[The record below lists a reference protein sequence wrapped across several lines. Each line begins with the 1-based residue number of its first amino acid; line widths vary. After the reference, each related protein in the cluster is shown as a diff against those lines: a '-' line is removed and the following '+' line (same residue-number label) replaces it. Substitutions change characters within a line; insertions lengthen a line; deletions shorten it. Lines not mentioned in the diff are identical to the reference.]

1 MKVAELRSACE
12 ARGLDSAG
20 LKKDLQERLQESLDM
35 EMMGGEGDA
44 ASAEASAE
52 EAAPAEEEAAPAED
66 ASAEEEAPAEGD
78 AEADEAEAV
87 EEEAPAAAAE
97 EEEEEVLDEAEQKKK
112 ARVERFGG
120 TYVSPREAAKAAAA
134 KKGGKKGGKSGKGG
148 KGVCFA
154 FQKGECE
161 RGDECRFAHVKD
173 ASAVAGGAGGAGKSR
188 TACRGC
194 GEEGHFK
201 RDCPKGGSSNGGK
214 SAKGGGKGVC
224 FAFQKGECERGDE
237 CRFAHVK
244 DASAVA
250 GGAGG
255 QKRKGLSAEQQKKI
269 ADRGARFGTAS
280 KGDESNAKK
289 QKREERFAKPALSA
303 EEQAKRDARMARFK
317 TA

>member
-1 MKVAELRSACE
+1 MSEVDPSKMKVAELRTACE

-52 EAAPAEEEAAPAED
+52 EEAAPAEEDAAPAEEEAA
-66 ASAEEEAPAEGD
+66 SAEEEPPA
-78 AEADEAEAV
+78 EAEAV

-97 EEEEEVLDEAEQKKK
+97 EEEEEEVLDEAEQKKK
-112 ARVERFGG
+112 ARTERFGG

-134 KKGGKKGGKSGKGG
+134 KKGGKKGGKGVKGGKGG
-148 KGVCFA
+148 KGGK
-154 FQKGECE
+154 KG
-161 RGDECRFAHVKD
+161 
-173 ASAVAGGAGGAGKSR
+173 S
-188 TACRGC
+188 
-194 GEEGHFK
+194 
-201 RDCPKGGSSNGGK
+201 
-214 SAKGGGKGVC
+214 KGVC

-269 ADRGARFGTAS
+269 ADRGARFGTTS
-280 KGDESNAKK
+280 KVGEANAKK
-289 QKREERFAKPALSA
+289 QKREERFAKPTLGAVNA